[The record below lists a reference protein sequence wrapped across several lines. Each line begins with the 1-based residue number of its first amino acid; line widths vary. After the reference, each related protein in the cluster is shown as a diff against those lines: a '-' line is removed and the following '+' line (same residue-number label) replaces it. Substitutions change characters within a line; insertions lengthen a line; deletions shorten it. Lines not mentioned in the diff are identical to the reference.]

1 MDEPSKQTRVH
12 LIDTYRRVIKDIE
25 NLEQFYE
32 AKVLAIGS
40 GNVPATTSGHF
51 GPQPTKPKEKKPWH
65 PNKYGQTASDS
76 SYSSD
81 GSWFPGR
88 DDVPDTPLANTPKQ
102 AEVKMRSM
110 WGNPPSVR
118 GNNDYPS
125 SVLNK
130 DGYL

>member
-51 GPQPTKPKEKKPWH
+51 GSQPTKPKEKKPWH

-88 DDVPDTPLANTPKQ
+88 DDAPDTPEADTSNSK
-102 AEVKMRSM
+102 AE
-110 WGNPPSVR
+110 
-118 GNNDYPS
+118 
-125 SVLNK
+125 
-130 DGYL
+130 